1 LWYKGAEYFVTLCDL
16 GIFAGHVAEPIP
28 SQNPGILRAEWVDAG
43 AGQARLGWVRSGA
56 PHAAARVRCSSA
68 WSGGADDS
76 PGQGTRFIFDPV
88 RNPVLLIGGGKSGRW
103 KEWYAEAIPAA
114 EALDEAYLEGR
125 R

>member
-1 LWYKGAEYFVTLCDL
+1 MRPGYIRGSRRRADP
-16 GIFAGHVAEPIP
+16 VAEPRL
-28 SQNPGILRAEWVDAG
+28 LRAEWVDAG
-43 AGQARLGWVRSGA
+43 AGQARLGWIRSGA

-76 PGQGTRFIFDPV
+76 PGQGARFIFDPV
-88 RNPVLLIGGGKSGRW
+88 RNPVLLIGGGTSGRW

-114 EALDEAYLEGR
+114 EAPDEAYLEGR